1 MNFRRIENLIQ
12 LRVLPLQVR
21 VTFIVMITTLP
32 LSNDSVISFPT
43 FINLVNGPTGIAV
56 KDIAV
61 IVGGVWFDPR
71 ALQIEHRVVIGSP
84 PL

>member
-71 ALQIEHRVVIGSP
+71 ALQIEHRVAIGSP